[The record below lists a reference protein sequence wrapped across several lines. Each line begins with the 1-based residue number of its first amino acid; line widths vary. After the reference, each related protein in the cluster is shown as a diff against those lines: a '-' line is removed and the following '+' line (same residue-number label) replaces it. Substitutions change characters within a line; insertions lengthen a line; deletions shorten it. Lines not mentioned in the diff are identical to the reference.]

1 MARFDGRTYLVTGG
15 TSGIGEA
22 TAHRLADEGA
32 SVFVTGTNQEKIEKL
47 NGQKGITA
55 FANDASDPGAAKQ
68 LADHVDRL
76 DGAFFNAGFG
86 KFLPHDQISAE
97 DFAAQMDVNVRG
109 PMLQMAALSGKLKDG
124 GAVLINTSVV
134 QHTGMDGGSLYAP
147 SKAAVRSYVRVLARE
162 LAPRKI
168 RVNGISPGP
177 IDSNFFARTGIPD
190 EQAQQMAENIKNQ
203 VPLGRFGEP
212 KEIAGVAAFLFSDDA
227 SYVTGADYTVD
238 GGMTMH

>member
-22 TAHRLADEGA
+22 TAHRLAEEGA

-55 FANDASDPGAAKQ
+55 FANDASDPGAAQ
-68 LADHVDRL
+68 ALAGQVQEL
-76 DGAFFNAGFG
+76 DGVFFNAGFG

-109 PMLQMAALSGKLKDG
+109 PMLQMAALSGKVKDG
-124 GAVLINTSVV
+124 GAVLINTSVG
-134 QHTGMDGGSLYAP
+134 QHMAMPGGSLYLP
-147 SKAAVRSYVRVLARE
+147 SKAAMRSYVRVLAKE
-162 LAPRKI
+162 LAPRGI
-168 RVNGISPGP
+168 RANGISPGP
-177 IDSNFFARTGIPD
+177 IDSNFFSRTGMD
-190 EQAQQMAENIKNQ
+190 QGQAEQMAEGIKSQ

-212 KEIAGVAAFLFSDDA
+212 REIAGVAAFLFSDDA
-227 SYVTGADYTVD
+227 SYVTGADYEVD
-238 GGMTMH
+238 GGMSMH